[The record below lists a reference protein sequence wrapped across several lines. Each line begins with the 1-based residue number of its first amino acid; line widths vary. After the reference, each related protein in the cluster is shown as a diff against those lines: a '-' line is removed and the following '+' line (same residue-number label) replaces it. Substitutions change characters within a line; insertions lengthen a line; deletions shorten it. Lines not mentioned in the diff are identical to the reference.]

1 MGKSYHTLRE
11 RAFQQCFPTSP
22 LADVPQ
28 ELEVVKSS
36 ETSTL
41 CLEGHSNFN
50 AHGFNGSKGDCHL
63 SPHRWWPGS
72 GLELRE
78 GLCSVLVTTNCGL
91 ILK

>member
-11 RAFQQCFPTSP
+11 RAFQQYFPTSP
-22 LADVPQ
+22 LADVLQ
-28 ELEVVKSS
+28 ELEIIKSS

-41 CLEGHSNFN
+41 CLESHSNFN

-72 GLELRE
+72 GWSYVRV
-78 GLCSVLVTTNCGL
+78 SVLSL
-91 ILK
+91 